1 MADGPR
7 ALDLEILRKGHPED
21 TIQVVA
27 DPKGSGFPAVLQKQL
42 RSWLAGHKWAES
54 RWGEFE
60 MIARE
65 AEGWKPLAKV
75 RA

>member
-7 ALDLEILRKGHPED
+7 ALDCEVLRKGHPED
-21 TIQVVA
+21 KIQIVA
-27 DPKGSGFPAVLQKQL
+27 DPAGKGFPAVLKKELQ
-42 RSWLAGHKWAES
+42 SWLVGHKWAGS

-65 AEGWKPLAKV
+65 GWKTLAKV

>member
-7 ALDLEILRKGHPED
+7 SLDLEILRKGHPED

-27 DPKGSGFPAVLQKQL
+27 DPAGKGFPGVLRKEL
-42 RSWLAGHKWAES
+42 HSWLVGHKWSGS

-60 MIARE
+60 AIARE
-65 AEGWKPLAKV
+65 GWKTLAKV